1 MRFAAVL
8 LALAFTAD
16 WQPAP
21 SAPITID
28 GDAAFVTIL
37 VKPDR
42 APDFDR
48 VLARLKAALQGSSSP
63 VRRAQAA
70 GWTVFR
76 SADLVQGNVSYLMRI
91 DPAVRDQDYDIARL
105 IGEADAGAVAE
116 VNRSIR
122 DAQVA
127 RSMMVMNRVNV
138 AGLGAAT
145 TMPGGDTA
153 APAVAS
159 PVLGFQAAD
168 AAVITVLVRPE
179 QAADYESTLAHLGKA
194 LQASAVPV
202 RKRQAAGWKVFKGTQ
217 LLNEHVPYIMS
228 IDPVQLRT
236 EYDPMRLIQEVFPAD
251 VPQIFQR
258 YRAAFAGQAVV
269 SLGHRIEMR

>member
-1 MRFAAVL
+1 MRIAAVV
-8 LALAFTAD
+8 LALAFTAN

-21 SAPITID
+21 PVPPTTID
-28 GDAAFVTIL
+28 GDAAFVTVL
-37 VKPDR
+37 VRPDR
-42 APDFDR
+42 AADFDR
-48 VLARLKAALQGSSSP
+48 VLARLKASLQGSGSP

-76 SADLVQGNVSYLMRI
+76 STDLVQGNVSYLMRI
-91 DPAVRDQDYDIARL
+91 DPAVNDQDYDIARL
-105 IGEADAGAVAE
+105 IGEADANAVAE

-127 RSMMVMNRVNV
+127 RTMMVMNRVNV
-138 AGLGAAT
+138 AGLGAAMT
-145 TMPGGDTA
+145 TAAGDAA
-153 APAVAS
+153 APAATS
-159 PVLGFQAAD
+159 LVLGFQAAD

-179 QAADYESTLAHLGKA
+179 QANEYESTLAHVGKA
-194 LQASAVPV
+194 MQASHVPG
-202 RKRQAAGWKVFKGTQ
+202 RQRQAAGWKVFKGTQ
-217 LLNEHVPYIMS
+217 LLNDHVPYIMS

-236 EYDPMRLIQEVFPAD
+236 EYDPMRLIQEVFPAE

-269 SLGHRIEMR
+269 